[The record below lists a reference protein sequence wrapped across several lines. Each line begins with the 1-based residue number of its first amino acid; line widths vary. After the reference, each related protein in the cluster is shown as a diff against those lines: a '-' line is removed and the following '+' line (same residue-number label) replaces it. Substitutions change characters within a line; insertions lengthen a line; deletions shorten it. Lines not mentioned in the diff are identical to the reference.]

1 MDISIDQIMKYSMI
15 AGIFIIFGVIL
26 WGYNKYNLV
35 KQSVGWNFV
44 NSLGYVKRG
53 FKGTDLVLEIIS
65 QSGRRTYNNVTQKPI
80 IEYLYKEKGKDVKK
94 GVIYDERAVERI
106 NGIPILKCSPID
118 IRPIDRETGLLVN
131 IPSELIDKL
140 AVDAS
145 KTAEGDAKHDK
156 ERKLL
161 IYALIGMAILFIL
174 ALSYINQ
181 TNADLQVMLA
191 QSTIAAAKSAT
202 VIAG

>member
-1 MDISIDQIMKYSMI
+1 MDISIEQVYKYGGMLLGLVTL
-15 AGIFIIFGVIL
+15 AGLF
-26 WGYNKYNLV
+26 WMYNKYTLV
-35 KQSVGWNFV
+35 KQSVGWNFI
-44 NSLGYVKRG
+44 NSMGGVKRG
-53 FKGTDLVLEIIS
+53 FKGLDIVLEIVS
-65 QSGRRTYNNVTQKPI
+65 QSGKRRYIPSTQTPI
-80 IEYLYKEKGKDVKK
+80 INYNTLEKGEEVKK

-106 NGIPILKCSPID
+106 NGIPILKCTPID

-145 KTAEGDAKHDK
+145 KSAENEAKKDK
-156 ERKLL
+156 QMKIL
-161 IYALIGMAILFIL
+161 IYGLVGMAVLFIV

-181 TNADLQVMLA
+181 TNAELQIKLA
-191 QSTIAAAKSAT
+191 EATIDAAKSAT